1 MDRRR
6 EQLVRLLE
14 RRRRR
19 LRLLLF
25 CAATALACG
34 FVALVAGPQMLIGGM
49 PAAAVPAAAVP
60 ASAAADAARTGRSS
74 APPPSPLAL
83 SDRLRLDPRETQ
95 ANAIRWAGMTEAERR
110 ALLARYWHLASMTPD
125 DLDRLLD
132 QYAAFRDLP
141 EGRQE
146 SLRAQARKLH
156 QFIQSLSPQDQAVLE
171 SMNDWDRAQRL
182 LQLWQARHETW

>member
-1 MDRRR
+1 VDRRR
-6 EQLVRLLE
+6 QELVRLLE

-19 LRLLLF
+19 VRLLLF

-34 FVALVAGPQMLIGGM
+34 FVAVAAGPQMLIGGM
-49 PAAAVPAAAVP
+49 SAAAAPVAAVP
-60 ASAAADAARTGRSS
+60 AAADAARTARAA

-110 ALLARYWHLASMTPD
+110 AILARYWHLASMTPD
-125 DLDRLLD
+125 DLDRLLE

-182 LQLWQARHETW
+182 LQLWQARHKTW

>member
-1 MDRRR
+1 VDRRR
-6 EQLVRLLE
+6 QELVRLLE

-19 LRLLLF
+19 VRLLLF

-34 FVALVAGPQMLIGGM
+34 FVAVAAGPQMLIGGM
-49 PAAAVPAAAVP
+49 PAAAAP
-60 ASAAADAARTGRSS
+60 AAADAARPGR
-74 APPPSPLAL
+74 AAATPASPLAL
-83 SDRLRLDPRETQ
+83 SARLRLDPRETQ
-95 ANAIRWAGMTEAERR
+95 ANAIRWARMTEAERR
-110 ALLARYWHLASMTPD
+110 AILARYWQLASMNPD
-125 DLDRLLD
+125 DLDRLLE

>member
-1 MDRRR
+1 VDRRR
-6 EQLVRLLE
+6 QELVRLLE

-19 LRLLLF
+19 VRLLLF

-34 FVALVAGPQMLIGGM
+34 FVALAAGPQMLIGGM
-49 PAAAVPAAAVP
+49 PAAAAPAA
-60 ASAAADAARTGRSS
+60 AAADAARTARAA

-95 ANAIRWAGMTEAERR
+95 ANVIRWARMTEAERR
-110 ALLARYWHLASMTPD
+110 AILARYWQLASMNPD
-125 DLDRLLD
+125 DLDRLLE

-146 SLRAQARKLH
+146 SLRAQARKLR

-171 SMNDWDRAQRL
+171 SMNDWDRAQRV
-182 LQLWQARHETW
+182 LQLWQARHKTW

>member
-1 MDRRR
+1 M
-6 EQLVRLLE
+6 RLLE

-34 FVALVAGPQMLIGGM
+34 FVALAAGPQMLIGGM
-49 PAAAVPAAAVP
+49 SAAAAP

-74 APPPSPLAL
+74 SPPAGPLAL

-182 LQLWQARHETW
+182 LQLWQARHKTW